1 MRNWLAVI
9 LLITGVG
16 LSAAI
21 RIRIDRQELTQV
33 AGEEEIYLRSGE
45 TLGRMSLGFNGLLA
59 DLYWIRTIR
68 YFGREM
74 EAQRASSDVIDL
86 RHMPLL
92 EPLLGITTGIDPHH
106 IAAIRFGAFF
116 LPYQDVEKA
125 ITFTRR
131 GIEHNPDEW
140 RLYQDLGM
148 IFWRAGRF
156 DEASGAYAAGA
167 ALEGAPDWMKGMA
180 ATMAAKG
187 GDIETAR
194 ELFTR
199 LYQETSDGIIRQIC
213 IEQLANIDRAD
224 ALRNR

>member
-9 LLITGVG
+9 LLLAG
-16 LSAAI
+16 LGFSAVI
-21 RIRIDRQELTQV
+21 RIRIDGHGFTQV
-33 AGEEEIYLRSGE
+33 ADEEALYLRSGE
-45 TLGRMSLGFNGLLA
+45 TLGRMSFGFNGLLA

-68 YFGREM
+68 YFGREL
-74 EAQRASSDVIDL
+74 EAQRASSDVVDL
-86 RHMPLL
+86 RLMPLL

-116 LPYQDVEKA
+116 LPYQDVEQA
-125 ITFTRR
+125 IAFTRR

-148 IFWRAGRF
+148 IHWRAGRF

-213 IEQLANIDRAD
+213 IEQLAKIDRAD
-224 ALRNR
+224 TPRKR